1 MNDHVQDWL
10 NMPSPSGQVKEAD
23 QSLQLPALIKYWRI
37 VVRRRW
43 IIGGIITGALVAG
56 LIITLLMTPNFTAT
70 ATIEISRQQEK
81 IVQVQSVEPE
91 YGAADEEF
99 YQTQYSLLQARSL
112 AESVMKDLKIAEDDN
127 FFALFGVNPDE
138 DGIFTKSDGGR
149 LTPER
154 REKREK
160 KAVEILLKNVTISPI
175 RQSRLV
181 YVSFTSPDPN
191 LSQRV
196 VNSWTS
202 NFIESNLA
210 RRFDATSYART
221 FLEQRLEQLR
231 KKLEESERAL
241 VSYAANQ
248 QIINI
253 ASSDSANPGAPRQER
268 SLVAED
274 LEALNRA
281 LAEAT
286 AERIR
291 AQSRNAGEGASS
303 TEALANQALS
313 TMRQKRAELSADYA
327 RLMAQFEPEYPTAVA
342 LRSQVAQLD
351 RSIAQE
357 ESRVR
362 RNLSGGY
369 AEAAGRERALQSKVQ
384 ELKAGLLDLRRR
396 SIQYNIF
403 QRDAD
408 TNRQLYDGLL
418 QRYKEIGVA
427 GGVGTNNVSIVDPA
441 IVPDKP
447 SSPRLLLN
455 MILALIAGSLIA
467 GAVALALEQI
477 DEAIKDPSDF
487 AQATGLALLGAIPDT
502 DIDNP
507 LNALQDRKS
516 PLTEAYL
523 SVQTNLQFTTDHG
536 IPRSV
541 AVTSTRA
548 AEGKSTTSFAIALS
562 LARTGRRVILVDADM
577 RSPSVNEILG
587 LSNAKGL
594 SNFLSGDDELNPMIQ
609 TSEELR
615 ISALPAGPQPPNAA
629 ELLTSQRLKALIV
642 RLLSEFDHVV
652 IDSPP
657 VLGLADAPL
666 IASSVEGVIYAVQAQ
681 GVRSSMIK
689 AALSRLSNGN
699 INILGGVLTKFDN
712 KKAHLGYGYDY
723 GYGYGQATA
732 DKI

>member
-10 NMPSPSGQVKEAD
+10 HMSSPTGRQKRADPSDQV
-23 QSLQLPALIKYWRI
+23 PALMKYWRI
-37 VVRRRW
+37 VVRRKW
-43 IIGGIITGALVAG
+43 IIAGIMTGALIAG
-56 LIITLLMTPNFTAT
+56 LIITLLMTPKFTAT
-70 ATIEISRQQEK
+70 ATIEIARQQEK

-112 AESVMKDLKIAEDDN
+112 AESVMKDLRLAEDNN
-127 FFALFGVNPDE
+127 FFALFGVDPDE
-138 DGIFTKSDGGR
+138 GGIFTKNDNGR

-154 REKREK
+154 RAKREK
-160 KAVEILLKNVTISPI
+160 EAVEILLKNVTISPI

-196 VNSWTS
+196 TNSWTD

-231 KKLEESERAL
+231 KRLEESERAL
-241 VSYAANQ
+241 VGYAASQ
-248 QIINI
+248 RIINI
-253 ASSDSANPGAPRQER
+253 ASSDTATPGAPRQER

-274 LEALNRA
+274 LEALNKA

-286 AERIR
+286 ADRIR
-291 AQSRNAGEGASS
+291 AQSRNAGQGASS
-303 TEALANQALS
+303 TEALTNQALS
-313 TMRQKRAELSADYA
+313 TMRQKRAEISADYA
-327 RLMAQFEPEYPTAVA
+327 RMMAQFEPEYPAAVA

-351 RSIAQE
+351 RSIVQE
-357 ESRVR
+357 EGRIR
-362 RNLSGGY
+362 QNLSGGY
-369 AEAAGRERALQSKVQ
+369 AEAAGRERALQGKVQ
-384 ELKAGLLDLRRR
+384 ELKSNLLDLRRR

-403 QRDAD
+403 QRDVD

-455 MILALIAGSLIA
+455 LILALIAGILAS

-487 AQATGLALLGAIPDT
+487 GQATGLALLGAIPKTDT
-502 DIDNP
+502 DEPIH
-507 LNALQDRKS
+507 ALQDRKS
-516 PLTEAYL
+516 SLTEAYL

-536 IPRSV
+536 VPRSL

-548 AEGKSTTSFAIALS
+548 GEGKSTTSFAIALS

-587 LSNAKGL
+587 ISNGKGL
-594 SNFLSGDDELNPMIQ
+594 SNYLSGDDELDPMIQ
-609 TSEELR
+609 ASEQLKL
-615 ISALPAGPQPPNAA
+615 SALPAGPQPPNAA
-629 ELLTSQRLKALIV
+629 ELLTSQRLKMLIE
-642 RLLSEFDHVV
+642 RLLTNYDHVV

-666 IASSVEGVIYAVQAQ
+666 IASSVEGAVYAVQAQ

-689 AALSRLSNGN
+689 AALARLNNSNTN
-699 INILGGVLTKFDN
+699 LLGGVLTKFDA

-723 GYGYGQATA
+723 GYGYGQTPTENA
-732 DKI
+732 